1 MDREKLFSHLEK
13 QYISKREMIARV
25 PLGIQPEALWQEL
38 VSRRRS
44 KGTVLPIIGCGGS
57 PYWYVTTDR
66 MVTASEKIVAALFEN
81 ESEFDPYAEA
91 PPVETLEEVFYT
103 SYVEGST
110 ISMQDAMAFLQSDMP
125 PRDIEEQLIAN
136 NRMAGGFASTNLYQ
150 PIDESFIQQLAFIL
164 TDGMDDGGGDY
175 RADDWVEIPSM
186 GAEDYKLPPA
196 FSIPDRVNELVS
208 FLADPKVHPLIK
220 AGVAQAWALVTRPFP
235 EGNERLGRI
244 LSNVILLRSGY
255 AYLSDISMSAL
266 IARKGYAY
274 YTAMANIMRE
284 ENAGDLTFF
293 LEYYLEL
300 VARAVDERNLRQS
313 KKDEILHTAE
323 VEMAHTVLAQ
333 PIQSDSVAIVAEEV
347 NVQSEPQNAAQEE
360 KSEKPEL
367 PQEGGEQEQSEDH
380 DAYVIATLGEYA
392 GNENTII
399 GKLCKHILEAI
410 KAGKK
415 TFTVEEVA
423 RKNNLKARQFSSSI
437 RRMKDKRIIETD
449 SLHGGSTIYRILF
462 GNYPKAKQPVTVP
475 ADCEDEYDPFIIE
488 QINNLASSIA
498 STKDRR
504 IGTVLKAR
512 LAMGEIDLQ
521 FYTSYTGAT
530 VNNWY
535 GDMQLAL
542 QMGLVIKV
550 DTRHYMI
557 AKTPSPELPV
567 LSKSQRRIAKEMYD
581 NFGDGTF
588 SQEMVIATLDY
599 AGSHVSAILHQ
610 FTLIRILDCRKE
622 DVYRYQFL
630 VNPEDHPECFE
641 DVA

>member
-244 LSNVILLRSGY
+244 LSNVILLR
-255 AYLSDISMSAL
+255 
-266 IARKGYAY
+266 
-274 YTAMANIMRE
+274 
-284 ENAGDLTFF
+284 
-293 LEYYLEL
+293 
-300 VARAVDERNLRQS
+300 
-313 KKDEILHTAE
+313 
-323 VEMAHTVLAQ
+323 
-333 PIQSDSVAIVAEEV
+333 
-347 NVQSEPQNAAQEE
+347 
-360 KSEKPEL
+360 
-367 PQEGGEQEQSEDH
+367 
-380 DAYVIATLGEYA
+380 
-392 GNENTII
+392 
-399 GKLCKHILEAI
+399 
-410 KAGKK
+410 
-415 TFTVEEVA
+415 
-423 RKNNLKARQFSSSI
+423 
-437 RRMKDKRIIETD
+437 
-449 SLHGGSTIYRILF
+449 
-462 GNYPKAKQPVTVP
+462 
-475 ADCEDEYDPFIIE
+475 
-488 QINNLASSIA
+488 
-498 STKDRR
+498 
-504 IGTVLKAR
+504 
-512 LAMGEIDLQ
+512 
-521 FYTSYTGAT
+521 
-530 VNNWY
+530 
-535 GDMQLAL
+535 
-542 QMGLVIKV
+542 
-550 DTRHYMI
+550 
-557 AKTPSPELPV
+557 
-567 LSKSQRRIAKEMYD
+567 
-581 NFGDGTF
+581 
-588 SQEMVIATLDY
+588 
-599 AGSHVSAILHQ
+599 
-610 FTLIRILDCRKE
+610 
-622 DVYRYQFL
+622 
-630 VNPEDHPECFE
+630 
-641 DVA
+641 